1 MDFGKM
7 ENHMD
12 MDYIVLT
19 MFFMLGNLETGLSME
34 KEYRLVVILKSMKG
48 RLRLAK
54 EKGKAFC
61 ILRKV
66 SAIKV
71 ILKKL

>member
-1 MDFGKM
+1 
-7 ENHMD
+7 
-12 MDYIVLT
+12 
-19 MFFMLGNLETGLSME
+19 
-34 KEYRLVVILKSMKG
+34 
-48 RLRLAK
+48 LRLAK

-71 ILKKL
+71 ILKKLWSMDMVNGCLLIVFKNTKDFSKMGKSKA